1 MPDRD
6 RGPAPGRDRDV
17 AIRRAH
23 DQIGASSSESGPYLP
38 HAGRSPDQAWSRR
51 RVVNLVVA
59 LLIIV
64 CLGAIAV
71 WSIATTGDGP
81 DDAPV
86 PPAPATTPV
95 VRT

>member
-1 MPDRD
+1 M
-6 RGPAPGRDRDV
+6 
-17 AIRRAH
+17 
-23 DQIGASSSESGPYLP
+23 
-38 HAGRSPDQAWSRR
+38 
-51 RVVNLVVA
+51 VNLVVA